1 MSRHAVHAA
10 LQPSNRIN
18 LGTFGPE
25 PKADPAGYMAEDS
38 AWPGGLVGNVADSDR
53 VMQQRNADMLA
64 GNPTRSINGPLP
76 SADWDAFF
84 GAMQRK
90 ESNAENHGLNFRPN
104 IAGHGPGEGIGQLG
118 FINGQ
123 GSPNTRSQGPVC
135 TRQFPRCRTLPR
147 ASTTRIVGSNH
158 ATDASSFS
166 VCARSA
172 RCQREFAAEHGL

>member
-25 PKADPAGYMAEDS
+25 PKADPAGYKAEDS

-123 GSPNTRSQGPVC
+123 GLTEHPLAGAGMHPSISALQNAASRINNPNR
-135 TRQFPRCRTLPR
+135 RF
-147 ASTTRIVGSNH
+147 
-158 ATDASSFS
+158 
-166 VCARSA
+166 
-172 RCQREFAAEHGL
+172 